1 MNTHFQKY
9 FLTLLISLFAWPSI
23 KAVNT
28 CAENIFYSLQQISI
42 VGHTNVNSFWLKYSG
57 IEPLQK
63 ITDIA
68 DIPHLK
74 AKSITINILARNFVC
89 SNHLM
94 KNDFL
99 SLIHA
104 DESPYINI
112 QLQGFQG
119 LANLKNDSTEVML
132 VNITLAGVKRTME
145 VYCNITKDS
154 ANYFT
159 MTGSRLVKLSDF
171 NLVAPSKFLGLV
183 KVKNEITINFEI
195 KLMVQGS

>member
-1 MNTHFQKY
+1 MNIRLQKY
-9 FLTLLISLFAWPSI
+9 FLSLLIFLFAWHSMEAE
-23 KAVNT
+23 KT

-42 VGHTNVNSFWLKYSG
+42 VGHTNVNNFWLKYSG

-63 ITDIA
+63 ITDMA

-74 AKSITINILARNFVC
+74 QKSITINILARNFVC
-89 SNHLM
+89 SNKLM

-119 LANLKNDSTEVML
+119 LANIKNDSMEVML
-132 VNITLAGVKRTME
+132 VNITLAGIKQSME

-171 NLVAPSKFLGLV
+171 NLRAPSKFFGLV
-183 KVKNEITINFEI
+183 KVNNEITINFEI